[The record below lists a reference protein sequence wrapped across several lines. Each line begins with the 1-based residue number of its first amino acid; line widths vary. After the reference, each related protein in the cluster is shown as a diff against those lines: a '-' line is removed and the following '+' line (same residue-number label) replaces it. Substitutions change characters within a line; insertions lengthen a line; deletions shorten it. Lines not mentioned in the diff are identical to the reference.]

1 MLMSDHT
8 NVADALDEVVG
19 RIVESV
25 RPWRVV
31 LFGSRARG
39 DAKDHSDYDLYLEVN
54 GDETHARE
62 IRDRIHLLKRGPL
75 TIDVKVSARGAI
87 DARRDDPG
95 TLEWDVAREGR
106 VLYADAAAP
115 SIRPSPRK
123 VSEASHEPPKSTAEW
138 IESGE
143 RDLRHRHL
151 LQDSSDDYSPEI
163 CWLSHQMC
171 EKYLKALLVSRWVR
185 PKRTHDLQE
194 LLAAL
199 RAAGCALP
207 GLDADCELLTDH
219 AIKPRYPEGLN
230 LTAEQARLASDAADR
245 ILNAV
250 RGELPKRT

>member
-8 NVADALDEVVG
+8 HVADALDEIVS

-25 RPWRVV
+25 QPWRVV

-39 DAKDHSDYDLYLEVN
+39 DAKDHSDYDLYVEVD
-54 GDETHARE
+54 GDETLARE
-62 IRDRIHLLKRGPL
+62 VQNRIHLLKHGPL
-75 TIDVKVSARGAI
+75 AIDIKINARGAI

-95 TLEWDVAREGR
+95 TIEWDVARDGR
-106 VLYADAAAP
+106 VLYADPAAP
-115 SIRPSPRK
+115 SLRPSPRR
-123 VSEASHEPPKSTAEW
+123 VSESSHEPPKSTAEW

-143 RDLRHRHL
+143 RDLRHRQL
-151 LQDSSDDYSPEI
+151 LIENDTDYSPEI
-163 CWLSHQMC
+163 CWLSRQIC

-199 RAAGCALP
+199 RTAGFALS
-207 GLDADCELLTDH
+207 GLDADCTLLTDH
-219 AIKPRYPEGLN
+219 AIKPRYPEGMSLG
-230 LTAEQARLASDAADR
+230 AEQARLASEAADR

-250 RGELPKRT
+250 RAELPKRT